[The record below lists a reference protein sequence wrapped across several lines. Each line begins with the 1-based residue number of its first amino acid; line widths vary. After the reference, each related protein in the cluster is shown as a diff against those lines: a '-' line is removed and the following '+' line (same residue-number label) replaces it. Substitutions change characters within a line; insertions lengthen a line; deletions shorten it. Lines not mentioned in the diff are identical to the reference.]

1 MVIMIILPT
10 KTKTVMKEII
20 VYTNGNQ
27 LFTLEN
33 YDRVSGICR
42 PLNITIHS
50 IVSETRA
57 RYLHSHGTIHYVSG
71 IGDRRALVENKLR
84 RNVNINNFKV
94 N

>member
-1 MVIMIILPT
+1 
-10 KTKTVMKEII
+10 MKEIVI
-20 VYTNGNQ
+20 YTNGSQ

-33 YDRVSGICR
+33 YDRGAGICR

-50 IVSETRA
+50 IVSEIRA

-71 IGDRRALVENKLR
+71 IGDRRVLVENKLR
-84 RNVNINNFKV
+84 RNFNIDNFKV